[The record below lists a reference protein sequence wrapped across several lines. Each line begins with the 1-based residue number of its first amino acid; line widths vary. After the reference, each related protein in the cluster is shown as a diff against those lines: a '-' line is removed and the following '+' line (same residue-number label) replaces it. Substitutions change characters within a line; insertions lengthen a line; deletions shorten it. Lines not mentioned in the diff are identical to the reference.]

1 MKTIWKGNRGIST
14 KPLIYLMVSLFLL
27 VGCSKS
33 KSRLIYHEG
42 VRAEKA
48 FRFDEAAADYNKAIR
63 IAPRSGIA
71 GLSYYRLGVIED
83 RFMNRPDHA
92 IEDYIRALENLSD
105 VDTRQKA
112 SFYLARDLVS
122 RGRLNNALS
131 VLKKLTES
139 RPPEKLALR
148 AINLTARILER
159 EEHYRQALALY
170 REVKEKQ
177 SSTGNLRGRR
187 AWLKVG
193 LLEGLL
199 GNPAQASKDLK
210 KFLIAYPHG
219 PMAAIAEFNLAR
231 NLSDLGHDR
240 QALALLSDVM
250 GRYPNPDEVNAQI
263 ASVRKKMKESA
274 NKASEAD
281 TQKPPAQTA
290 GSKRRR

>member
-1 MKTIWKGNRGIST
+1 LKIIWKRIRGINA
-14 KPLIYLMVSLFLL
+14 KPLIFLMGVLLL
-27 VGCSKS
+27 VAGCSKS
-33 KSRLIYHEG
+33 KSRLVYHEG

-48 FRFDEAAADYNKAIR
+48 FRFEEAAADFKKAIR

-71 GLSYYRLGVIED
+71 GLSYYHLGIIED

-92 IEDYIRALENLSD
+92 VEDYIRALENLSD
-105 VDTRQKA
+105 IETRQKA
-112 SFYLARDLVS
+112 SFYLARDLVT

-139 RPPEKLALR
+139 RPPESLGLR
-148 AINLTARILER
+148 ATDLTARILER

-170 REVKEKQ
+170 RKVMEGQRSE
-177 SSTGNLRGRR
+177 GNLMGRR

-199 GNPAQASKDLK
+199 GDPEKASGDLRE
-210 KFLIAYPHG
+210 FLRKYPHG

-231 NLSDLGHDR
+231 NLSEMGHDR

-263 ASVRKKMKESA
+263 TSIRKKMKEGANSA
-274 NKASEAD
+274 ASKADETTS
-281 TQKPPAQTA
+281 PQTTTP
-290 GSKRRR
+290 KR